1 MRGIGHAAALY
12 QRNEAPGADTH
23 THTHTHTLMC
33 TVSMHGFMMP
43 VTSQLLIRLL
53 ERILLPA
60 VSVQGQRRRQMQL

>member
-1 MRGIGHAAALY
+1 MRGIGHAAGLY
-12 QRNEAPGADTH
+12 QRNEAPGAD

-60 VSVQGQRRRQMQL
+60 VSVQGQRRRKMQL